1 MAVKD
6 VSPETKVTRG
16 HHLTHDQPHTS
27 KKANSY
33 LLCKVILVTKHYKK
47 ESTVIGN
54 FCSSSEVITIWVS
67 TCTLKIHVI
76 SIVLKYFA
84 FVKSTNS
91 LGSEPC
97 FQLETSC
104 VKCCHLSAIVAQF
117 LVAAKLTI
125 WRICSLARCD
135 GRSSS
140 ELERDRL
147 QDANRTFLQS

>member
-54 FCSSSEVITIWVS
+54 IFVQAVKLSQYGYQ
-67 TCTLKIHVI
+67 HV
-76 SIVLKYFA
+76 
-84 FVKSTNS
+84 
-91 LGSEPC
+91 
-97 FQLETSC
+97 
-104 VKCCHLSAIVAQF
+104 H
-117 LVAAKLTI
+117 
-125 WRICSLARCD
+125 
-135 GRSSS
+135 
-140 ELERDRL
+140 
-147 QDANRTFLQS
+147 